1 MNINNLLGLLKMD
14 SHTFQQMR
22 YRSLSLI
29 TGVLIVGTIPFLFDE
44 ILQGYYFTFASLLS
58 VQILFE
64 LGLNAVVVQ
73 MIAHEYG
80 KLSVANNSLRETKNG
95 NLARLSKILEFFKK
109 WYLIASVLMFFG
121 LLSLGIFLFN
131 GKEEVEF
138 KLWFYPWLILSL
150 VTSINLYLNVFSSAL
165 EGFGKVNHV
174 AEKRFWGT
182 LFGIVLFTIMIIIER
197 NLFVMSAITICQ
209 IIAILVLI
217 KNDKT
222 LKEINSNKLDKIEFS
237 WKKEVFP
244 FQWRIA
250 VSWMAG
256 YFSLYLFT
264 PVTFNIFG
272 PVEAGK
278 IGLTFAIFNAVFS
291 ISSTWVTSQ
300 FPKFG
305 HLISI
310 KETKSL
316 NKNFIISSLKSQAT
330 VSIGIFFGII
340 IFIFLNNIEHY
351 LMLRLPSFYQ
361 FSLIASVTFINTYI
375 LSLTTFM
382 RAHKE
387 EPMLNASIVQA
398 LLMIFILWNAVYG
411 LNFLLL
417 SYNIINLFIAI
428 WATIKLKKYYH
439 S

>member
-222 LKEINSNKLDKIEFS
+222 LKEINSNKLDKIELS

-244 FQWRIA
+244 FQWR
-250 VSWMAG
+250 
-256 YFSLYLFT
+256 
-264 PVTFNIFG
+264 
-272 PVEAGK
+272 
-278 IGLTFAIFNAVFS
+278 
-291 ISSTWVTSQ
+291 
-300 FPKFG
+300 
-305 HLISI
+305 
-310 KETKSL
+310 
-316 NKNFIISSLKSQAT
+316 
-330 VSIGIFFGII
+330 
-340 IFIFLNNIEHY
+340 
-351 LMLRLPSFYQ
+351 
-361 FSLIASVTFINTYI
+361 
-375 LSLTTFM
+375 
-382 RAHKE
+382 
-387 EPMLNASIVQA
+387 
-398 LLMIFILWNAVYG
+398 
-411 LNFLLL
+411 
-417 SYNIINLFIAI
+417 
-428 WATIKLKKYYH
+428 
-439 S
+439 